1 MAKPMMRHRWWMC
14 LLACLLPAPL
24 LAQDA
29 PDTSKL
35 WIVAGAGSGSLR
47 GHCQDCGAD
56 FPFRQGISVTG
67 NIGRHINSR
76 MSVGADVFWIK
87 WENDSGRLRATSLD
101 AVAQFRPW
109 ESAGFFVKGGAG
121 MALVRNFVRTLGEH
135 PDDSKALSVVVGT
148 GWEFR
153 RKSAVGFQVFAM
165 QYVGALGDL
174 QTVNGPVPDV
184 TGNFW
189 SLGGAIVFR

>member
-1 MAKPMMRHRWWMC
+1 MMRLWMC
-14 LLACLLPAPL
+14 VLACLIPVPL
-24 LAQDA
+24 LAQDQQV
-29 PDTSKL
+29 PSKL

-47 GHCQDCGAD
+47 GHCQSCETD

-67 NIGRHINSR
+67 NIGRNINSR
-76 MSVGADVFWIK
+76 MDVGADVFWTK
-87 WENDSGRLRATSLD
+87 WENDSGRLRAMSLD

-109 ESAGFFVKGGAG
+109 ESTGFFVKGGAG
-121 MALVRNFVRTLGEH
+121 MALVRNFVRTLGDN

-153 RKSAVGFQVFAM
+153 RTRPIGFQLFAM

-174 QTVNGPVPDV
+174 QTVNGPVSDV

-189 SLGGAIVFR
+189 SLGGAIVIR